1 MPWLRFWHHWRRTE
15 RACIWR
21 PPPRG
26 PITPSASG
34 EAHLF
39 STDPARYLPHRYP
52 FLALDRVVELEPGAR
67 AVARTDVSADEAFPQ
82 ILLVECVAQL
92 AGILTIQEQ
101 GEGGFLAAIDW
112 AEFSGMP
119 GPGDLLTISARVV
132 KAFGRLFMVEGEVS
146 RDNDRLLSVRL
157 TLGVGRL

>member
-1 MPWLRFWHHWRRTE
+1 M
-15 RACIWR
+15 
-21 PPPRG
+21 
-26 PITPSASG
+26 
-34 EAHLF
+34 
-39 STDPARYLPHRYP
+39 
-52 FLALDRVVELEPGAR
+52 
-67 AVARTDVSADEAFPQ
+67 
-82 ILLVECVAQL
+82 ECVAQL

-101 GEGGFLAAIDW
+101 VERGFLAAIDR